1 MIDTAVFALVAAGV
15 VITIGFFGNYMF
27 RRTGFPDM
35 LILIGLGV
43 LLGPVLKLFDPSGVV
58 ALAPYMSAL
67 ALVFILFDGGLSM
80 NIYQVFSASPRAVLL
95 ASTGFLLSVLSVTAV
110 MYYLFAIPFLYALLF
125 GTTFGGSSSV
135 IVIYLAQ
142 RIGVS
147 EQCSIVVSLESA
159 LTDILCIVISLA
171 IIEIIQTGQ
180 AEYLIITQ
188 QIASRFATG
197 AVVGVLLGVFW
208 LWGLPR
214 LIKEPYSYMLTLAIV
229 IFAYSISEYLGGSG
243 ALSSLCFGLVLGNE
257 KEIYGMLKRNVGF
270 KLVDKKMKRFES
282 EITFLVRTFFF
293 VYLGLIAT
301 FSEIGFL
308 FMGII
313 ISCVLFLVRFAAVYI
328 GTWHSELKKESFI
341 MSTLIAR
348 GLAAAVLATLPL
360 QLKLLYADTF
370 VNLAIIVIML
380 TAMICT
386 VSLFLFSRKSKRKT
400 PRS

>member
-313 ISCVLFLVRFAAVYI
+313 ISCVLFLVRFVAVYI